1 MTTNLLR
8 VLCTIA
14 ASAAVATGL
23 GCGDSAPG
31 SVRASAR
38 IVGESSALGAATV
51 TMLNGTYTGCSQ
63 RSGAWSVLVSGSAA
77 LTNSALSVV
86 TNDTACVLSLTGIV
100 ADQTYV
106 PSSAIA
112 LTASYKSTALAFAPS
127 GGGSTA
133 FVANAKL
140 DAVTFASDF
149 VLSLAYSA
157 DVTTVDGGDA
167 LAVYATVTPSTVATV
182 VPAPSYTL
190 SLTSGTALTI
200 QIDASK
206 AVTSASGVATL
217 TDGAQVG
224 ETYVVDQG
232 TLGATPTFAEVA
244 AAYAAGTE
252 RTISGANPT
261 VTASYFGLSGQSLA
275 TGVVRT
281 LIVAH
286 TFVAVKGY
294 QLFRITFK
302 AP

>member
-1 MTTNLLR
+1 MTTPPFLALCAALASTAGAGATACSDSSPSR
-8 VLCTIA
+8 V
-14 ASAAVATGL
+14 SAT
-23 GCGDSAPG
+23 SNM
-31 SVRASAR
+31 
-38 IVGESSALGAATV
+38 VGESSALGAATV
-51 TMLNGTYTGCSQ
+51 TMLNGTYTGCAQ
-63 RSGAWSVLVSGSAA
+63 RSGTWSLRVSGSAA

-86 TNDTACVLSLTGIV
+86 TNDTACVLSLAEIV

-106 PSSAIA
+106 PASPIA
-112 LTASYKSTALAFAPS
+112 LTAAYKGAALAFAPS
-127 GGGSTA
+127 GGGGTA
-133 FVANAKL
+133 FVANTKL

-149 VLSLAYSA
+149 VVSVAYSA

-167 LAVYATVTPSTVATV
+167 LAAYATVTPSSVVTL

-206 AVTSASGVATL
+206 IVTSASGVATL
-217 TDGAQVG
+217 TDGAQLG

-232 TLGATPTFAEVA
+232 TLGATPTFAAVA
-244 AAYAAGTE
+244 TAYIAGTE

-261 VTASYFGLSGQSLA
+261 VTASDFGLSGQSLA

-281 LIVAH
+281 VIVAH
-286 TFVAVKGY
+286 TSVAVKGY